1 MSIPKNPPNTIY
13 LGGGLPG
20 GEGGATVVNEY
31 SAGAAITPGMLIEL
45 YRNGSG
51 KMQLRPH
58 ASATAVVAPW
68 VATEQIQ
75 WNKTVDDAYAIND
88 LVNSVHLRKGSTFWG
103 LVPSGQDISN
113 GEFLQS
119 NGDGKLKSA
128 SATTADANVAQFQSL
143 DNLGAV
149 TADTRCRVLVL

>member
-1 MSIPKNPPNTIY
+1 MSIPKNDPNTIY

-20 GEGGATVVNEY
+20 GEGATVVNEY
-31 SAGAAITPGMLIEL
+31 IAGVAITPGMLIEL
-45 YRNGSG
+45 YNDGG
-51 KMQLRPH
+51 KMKLRPH
-58 ASATAVVAPW
+58 ASAGAVVAPW

-75 WNKTVDDAYAIND
+75 WNLTVDDPYAIND

-103 LVPSGQDISN
+103 LVPSGQDISG

-128 SATTADANVAQFQSL
+128 SATTTDANVAQFQSL

-149 TADTRCRVLVL
+149 TEDTRCRVLVV

>member
-1 MSIPKNPPNTIY
+1 MIVKNPPNTIY

-31 SAGAAITPGMLIEL
+31 SAGVAITPGMLIEL
-45 YRNGSG
+45 YKNGSTL
-51 KMQLRPH
+51 MLRPH
-58 ASATAVVAPW
+58 ASAGEAVAPW

-75 WNKTVDDAYAIND
+75 FNLTVDSVYPSGE

-103 LVPSGQDISN
+103 LVPSGQDISK

-128 SATTADANVAQFQSL
+128 SATTADANVAQFQAL
-143 DNLGAV
+143 DELGAV